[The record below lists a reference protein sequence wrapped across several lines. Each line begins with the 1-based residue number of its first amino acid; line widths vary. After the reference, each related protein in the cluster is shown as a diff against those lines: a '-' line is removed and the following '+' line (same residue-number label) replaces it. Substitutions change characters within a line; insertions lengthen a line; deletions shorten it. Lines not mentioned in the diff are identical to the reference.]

1 VRRTAVLLLPAAL
14 AACKVE
20 PTPRSFYNHR
30 DPAVVELQESEGE
43 IRTRV
48 MGFVAALNRGDTT
61 AALEAMNPAELVQV
75 MGPAAEDSLARMG
88 PVGLRAALAGV
99 RHPGDGVARTP
110 NLRVSATQT
119 TGWFATY
126 VEILPLSAEAGPAER
141 LRLSGVFSRE
151 RGEWRL
157 VQVHLSQPPLPPAVP
172 DSAVTDSAAPP
183 PNPDAA
189 PEGDG

>member
-1 VRRTAVLLLPAAL
+1 MRRIAVLLLPAL

-48 MGFVAALNRGDTT
+48 IGFVAALNRGDTA

-75 MGPAAEDSLARMG
+75 IGPEAADSMPLLGAT
-88 PVGLRAALAGV
+88 GLRQAMASV
-99 RHPGDGVARTP
+99 RRPADGVARTP
-110 NLRVSATQT
+110 NLRVSATQDM
-119 TGWFATY
+119 GWFATH
-126 VEILPLSAEAGPAER
+126 VEMLPVRVDGGPAER
-141 LRLSGVFSRE
+141 LRLSGVFSRD

-157 VQVHLSQPPLPPAVP
+157 VQTHLSQPPLPA
-172 DSAVTDSAAPP
+172 DSAATDSAGPP
-183 PNPDAA
+183 PSPPA
-189 PEGDG
+189 EEDG